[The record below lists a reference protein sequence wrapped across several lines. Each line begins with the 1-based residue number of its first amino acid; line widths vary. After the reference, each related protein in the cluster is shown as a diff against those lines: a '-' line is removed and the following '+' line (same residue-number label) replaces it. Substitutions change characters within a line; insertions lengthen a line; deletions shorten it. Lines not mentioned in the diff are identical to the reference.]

1 MHQCVAQWIGDF
13 VEIVDAYSSFSIATA
28 DLEIWSGQ
36 GIRCISREAW
46 EGEILMMADFR
57 LDVVQEISS
66 KESS

>member
-1 MHQCVAQWIGDF
+1 MEVVNAD
-13 VEIVDAYSSFSIATA
+13 SSFGIATA